1 MPFYSDEIIQE
12 LKNQADIALVIQQF
26 LPLKKSGVNKY
37 VGVCPFH
44 DDHSPSMS
52 VNSTLGIYK
61 CFACGAGGDVFKFI
75 QEHEKLDFKGAVEWV
90 ANFVGFALPNL
101 GNNVNTEMLEERTM
115 VRKLNEL
122 ACAWFEE
129 QLTLSPKAL
138 EYLNKRR
145 VSPETRKQFHIGYA
159 PTGREGFI
167 GYAARNGFSP
177 RDCVKAGLAVEKE
190 NGGIADK
197 FRDRLMIAIQ
207 NLSGVVVAFGGRDLS
222 DPATNGN
229 FKPAKYMNSPETALY
244 SKRDILFG
252 LNHSRNAIMKENAVI
267 IVEGYF
273 DLISLYQSGVQ
284 NVVAA
289 SGTALTENHAS
300 ILARYAKTAYLVFDG
315 DAAGQ
320 NATRRSLEIVL
331 PKGLTP
337 KVFALSRPDGT
348 KIDPDNFVNEQ
359 GPDAFRRA
367 LRTAEDWLSYLGRS
381 MPNQSPE
388 DRAAFI
394 TQAKTLIKSIE
405 NPELR
410 NQYLKLVSERYGTTR
425 SLAGIKVSHPKH
437 SEKPNTAEAPSQ
449 PAAPQVSVPWELLSP
464 IEVRFANL
472 LFRNPTLLD
481 RAAEYFD
488 MDFAA
493 SGIMIFE
500 SPLID
505 EFIQS
510 ILAQY
515 AETGAFSPRVLYES
529 LSPQL
534 QLFLEQLPDE
544 TWKTPNEILEF
555 YDTMAVLTLRLC
567 DRYKKLIPLDSEAGM
582 RLRMQLNKYT
592 QGIQT
597 ISKKRK
603 ISAITPD
610 VFAEQ
615 IIQSKAPLI
624 DLYTSISN
632 LSSGAAQFNN
642 AQSNTAQ
649 FAIPQAMTAAQQ
661 APTPPAM
668 QPSSPQHAAPQ
679 AATAPAAVQFAAPA
693 AQPAQ
698 FAQPEMPPEMEA
710 PPFDG
715 DEQYASSEPPEE
727 APYDPNEEPYVPDDE
742 PYVPDDDFGAM
753 DDFG

>member
-26 LPLKKSGVNKY
+26 LPLKKSGNNRY

-44 DDHSPSMS
+44 DDHSPSMT
-52 VNSTLGIYK
+52 VNSTLGIFK
-61 CFACGAGGDVFKFI
+61 CFACGAGGDVFKFV
-75 QEHEKLDFKGAVEWV
+75 EKHEKLDFKGAVEWV
-90 ANFVGFALPNL
+90 ANFVGYALPNL
-101 GNNVNTEMLEERTM
+101 GNNVKTEVLEDRTM

-122 ACAWFEE
+122 ACTWFEQ

-138 EYLNKRR
+138 DYLNKRH
-145 VSPETRKQFHIGYA
+145 VSEATRKEFHIGYA
-159 PTGREGFI
+159 PTGCEGFI

-222 DPATNGN
+222 DPDSHKGI
-229 FKPAKYMNSPETALY
+229 KLAKYMNSPETALY

-273 DLISLYQSGVQ
+273 DLISLYQSGIQ

-289 SGTALTENHAS
+289 SGTALTEMHAS

-315 DAAGQ
+315 DSAGQ

-331 PKGLTP
+331 PKGLSP

-348 KIDPDNFVNEQ
+348 KIDPDNFINEQ
-359 GPDAFRRA
+359 GPDAFRQA
-367 LRTAEDWLSYLGRS
+367 LRSAEDWLSYLSRS
-381 MPNQSPE
+381 MPSNSPE

-394 TQAKTLIKSIE
+394 TLAKTLIKSIE
-405 NPELR
+405 NRELQ
-410 NQYLKLVSERYGTTR
+410 NQYLKLVAERYGTTR
-425 SLAGIKVSHPKH
+425 SLEGIKVSQPKH
-437 SEKPNTAEAPSQ
+437 EKAEANQ
-449 PAAPQVSVPWELLSP
+449 PATPEVSVPWELLSP

-481 RAAEYFD
+481 RASEYFD

-493 SGIMIFE
+493 SGIQIFE

-510 ILAQY
+510 VLALY
-515 AETGAFSPRVLYES
+515 AETGTFSPRNLYES

-544 TWKTPNEILEF
+544 TWKTPSEILEF
-555 YDTMAVLTLRLC
+555 YDTVAVLTLRLC

-582 RLRMQLNKYT
+582 RLRMQLSKFT

-597 ISKKRK
+597 VAKKRK

-615 IIQSKAPLI
+615 IILSKTQLI
-624 DLYTSISN
+624 DLYTEIN
-632 LSSGAAQFNN
+632 QLSSKPQASLQVNLQNAPAAAQPSQFNN
-642 AQSNTAQ
+642 E
-649 FAIPQAMTAAQQ
+649 
-661 APTPPAM
+661 
-668 QPSSPQHAAPQ
+668 QP
-679 AATAPAAVQFAAPA
+679 V
-693 AQPAQ
+693 QPAQ

-710 PPFDG
+710 PPFDA
-715 DEQYASSEPPEE
+715 DEQFASSGPPEE

>member
-26 LPLKKSGVNKY
+26 LPLKKSGNNRY

-44 DDHSPSMS
+44 DDHSPSMT
-52 VNSTLGIYK
+52 VNSTLGIFK
-61 CFACGAGGDVFKFI
+61 CFACGAGGDVFKFV
-75 QEHEKLDFKGAVEWV
+75 EKHEKLDFKGAVEWV
-90 ANFVGFALPNL
+90 ANFVGYALPNL
-101 GNNVNTEMLEERTM
+101 GNNVKTEVLEDRTM

-122 ACAWFEE
+122 ACTWFEQ

-138 EYLNKRR
+138 DYLNKRH
-145 VSPETRKQFHIGYA
+145 VSEATRKEFHIGYA

-222 DPATNGN
+222 DPDSHKGI
-229 FKPAKYMNSPETALY
+229 KLAKYMNSPETALY

-273 DLISLYQSGVQ
+273 DLISLYQSGIQ

-289 SGTALTENHAS
+289 SGTALTEMHAS

-315 DAAGQ
+315 DSAGQ

-331 PKGLTP
+331 PKGLSP

-348 KIDPDNFVNEQ
+348 KIDPDNFINEQ
-359 GPDAFRRA
+359 GPDAFRQA
-367 LRTAEDWLSYLGRS
+367 LRSAEDWLSYLSRS
-381 MPNQSPE
+381 MPSNSPE

-394 TQAKTLIKSIE
+394 TLAKTLIKSIE
-405 NPELR
+405 NRELQ
-410 NQYLKLVSERYGTTR
+410 NQYLKLVAERYGTTR
-425 SLAGIKVSHPKH
+425 SLEGIKVSQPKH
-437 SEKPNTAEAPSQ
+437 EKAEANQ
-449 PAAPQVSVPWELLSP
+449 PATPEVSVPWELLSP

-481 RAAEYFD
+481 RASEYFD

-493 SGIMIFE
+493 SGIQIFE

-510 ILAQY
+510 VLALY
-515 AETGAFSPRVLYES
+515 AETGTFSPRNLYES

-544 TWKTPNEILEF
+544 TWKTPSEILEF
-555 YDTMAVLTLRLC
+555 YDTVAVLTLRLC

-582 RLRMQLNKYT
+582 RLRMQLSKFT

-597 ISKKRK
+597 VAKKRK

-615 IIQSKAPLI
+615 IILSKTQLI
-624 DLYTSISN
+624 DLYTEIN
-632 LSSGAAQFNN
+632 LLSSKPQASLQVNLQNAPAAAQPSQFNN
-642 AQSNTAQ
+642 E
-649 FAIPQAMTAAQQ
+649 
-661 APTPPAM
+661 
-668 QPSSPQHAAPQ
+668 QP
-679 AATAPAAVQFAAPA
+679 V
-693 AQPAQ
+693 QPAQ
-698 FAQPEMPPEMEA
+698 FVQPEMPPEMEA
-710 PPFDG
+710 PPFDA
-715 DEQYASSEPPEE
+715 DEQFASSGPPEE

-742 PYVPDDDFGAM
+742 PYVPDDDFGAS